1 MNGLKLCAF
10 EDILHLKGAI
20 ELPKNKL
27 LDGFMKRFQEILD
40 ALDEMSD
47 SEEMD
52 ELNAQFEDVLFLM
65 ESVDPE
71 EADAREELEGA
82 LEEMEDLLEEYRELE
97 LGEIDQKITELE
109 MALGMARNNLL

>member
-1 MNGLKLCAF
+1 VNGLNLCSF
-10 EDILHLKGAI
+10 GDILHLKGAI
-20 ELPKNKL
+20 DLPKNKM

-47 SEEMD
+47 SDEMD
-52 ELNAQFEDVLFLM
+52 ELNAQFEDILFLM

-71 EADAREELEGA
+71 EEDAQEELEGA

-97 LGEIDQKITELE
+97 MSEIDQKITELE
-109 MALGMARNNLL
+109 MALRMARNNL